1 MRAPAAVVP
10 VPRFFFHII
19 ADNTFLDDE
28 GTSFGDDK
36 EAMLH
41 ARELALEMTRSIG
54 VVKGAIVIENE
65 DNGGLFEVPLSW
77 SN

>member
-1 MRAPAAVVP
+1 MWSFP

-19 ADNTFLDDE
+19 AENTFLDDE
-28 GTSFGDDK
+28 GTNFKDDQ

-41 ARELALEMTRSIG
+41 ARQLAMEMVRSIG
-54 VVKGAIVIENE
+54 TIKGAIVVENE
-65 DNGGLFEVPLSW
+65 DSGGLFEVPLSW

>member
-1 MRAPAAVVP
+1 M
-10 VPRFFFHII
+10 PRFFFHII

-28 GTSFGDDK
+28 GTSFDNDQ

-41 ARELALEMTRSIG
+41 ARELTREMMRSMG

-65 DNGGLFEVPLSW
+65 DSGGLFEVPLSW

>member
-1 MRAPAAVVP
+1 MWSFP

-19 ADNTFLDDE
+19 AENTFLDDE
-28 GTSFGDDK
+28 GTSFSDDQ

-41 ARELALEMTRSIG
+41 ARELAVEMMRSIG

-65 DNGGLFEVPLSW
+65 DSGGLFEVPLSW